1 MNYVDVMKVFSTMG
15 FGAVLSASD
24 GTILDM
30 NDTAKEFLSLPDVPK
45 GEKIENIIPFP
56 ENDTDQPSVWSPSF
70 GRYLLRCPTPEMVTL
85 PPQTQLFV
93 FRDDS
98 VDFKYRLLE
107 NTLNHM
113 NDAVTIWDK
122 DGRMLIINTA
132 AERLETH
139 ISQDVIGKHVSELY
153 RPRKDTPLVVPL
165 LIEEKKPILNLRQV
179 FLTSTSKEVEVLSN
193 NYPIFEGGRM
203 MGVIS
208 VMEDRRRLEE
218 MSKRI
223 VELQQALVDQA
234 RAPASSKKVSPLKAK
249 YHFNDIAYCCQPMQK
264 AIERCKMIARSDS
277 NVMIYGE
284 TGTGK
289 ELFAQSIHNASP
301 RAAGPFVAINCAAIP
316 DTLLESMLFGT
327 EKGAYTGAEKRN
339 GLLEQVDGG
348 TLLLDEINSMDIA
361 LQSKLLRVIQEG
373 TFRRVGGN
381 TQIHVN
387 VRLLSNINIPPLEA
401 IEKGLLRK
409 DLYYRLGVINITIPA
424 LRDRKSDILPLSKAF
439 ITENNRKLLKNVRTL
454 APETLT
460 LFQLYDWPGNVREL
474 QHALEYATN
483 IIPEE
488 EDLITPAYIPEHIL
502 DATGQVTPST
512 AVKSAQTME
521 DAMAEAGRDFLR
533 RVLAENDGNISRT
546 AKAMGITR
554 QNLQHRLKKL
564 QMQHEESLYAKEK

>member
-1 MNYVDVMKVFSTMG
+1 
-15 FGAVLSASD
+15 
-24 GTILDM
+24 
-30 NDTAKEFLSLPDVPK
+30 
-45 GEKIENIIPFP
+45 
-56 ENDTDQPSVWSPSF
+56 
-70 GRYLLRCPTPEMVTL
+70 
-85 PPQTQLFV
+85 
-93 FRDDS
+93 
-98 VDFKYRLLE
+98 
-107 NTLNHM
+107 
-113 NDAVTIWDK
+113 
-122 DGRMLIINTA
+122 
-132 AERLETH
+132 
-139 ISQDVIGKHVSELY
+139 
-153 RPRKDTPLVVPL
+153 
-165 LIEEKKPILNLRQV
+165 
-179 FLTSTSKEVEVLSN
+179 
-193 NYPIFEGGRM
+193 
-203 MGVIS
+203 
-208 VMEDRRRLEE
+208 
-218 MSKRI
+218 
-223 VELQQALVDQA
+223 
-234 RAPASSKKVSPLKAK
+234 
-249 YHFNDIAYCCQPMQK
+249 MQK

-387 VRLLSNINIPPLEA
+387 VRFLSNINIPPLEA

-474 QHALEYATN
+474 QHALEYAMN

>member
-1 MNYVDVMKVFSTMG
+1 
-15 FGAVLSASD
+15 
-24 GTILDM
+24 
-30 NDTAKEFLSLPDVPK
+30 
-45 GEKIENIIPFP
+45 
-56 ENDTDQPSVWSPSF
+56 
-70 GRYLLRCPTPEMVTL
+70 
-85 PPQTQLFV
+85 
-93 FRDDS
+93 
-98 VDFKYRLLE
+98 
-107 NTLNHM
+107 
-113 NDAVTIWDK
+113 
-122 DGRMLIINTA
+122 
-132 AERLETH
+132 
-139 ISQDVIGKHVSELY
+139 
-153 RPRKDTPLVVPL
+153 
-165 LIEEKKPILNLRQV
+165 
-179 FLTSTSKEVEVLSN
+179 
-193 NYPIFEGGRM
+193 M

-387 VRLLSNINIPPLEA
+387 VRFLSNINIPPLEA

-474 QHALEYATN
+474 QHALEYAMN